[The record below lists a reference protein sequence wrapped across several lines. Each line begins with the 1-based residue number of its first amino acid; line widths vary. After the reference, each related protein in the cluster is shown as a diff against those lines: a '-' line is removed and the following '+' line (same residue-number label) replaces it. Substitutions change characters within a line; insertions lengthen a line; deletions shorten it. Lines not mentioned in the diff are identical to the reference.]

1 MLSDFKK
8 FLLRGNV
15 VELAVAVIIGAAF
28 NQIVNSLVADVF
40 TPVLGLIGGAPDFSA
55 IKIGPVSIGK
65 FINAVIN
72 FLIVASVIFWGVIK
86 PIQKLKSLAVKEEE
100 EKPKPVTEDILLL
113 RDILKTLR
121 ETGNKQ

>member
-1 MLSDFKK
+1 MNLSEFKK

-15 VELAVAVIIGAAF
+15 IDLAVAVIIGAAF

-40 TPVLGLIGGAPDFSA
+40 TPMLGLIGGAPDFSA
-55 IKIGPVSIGK
+55 IKVGPVSVGK

-86 PIQKLKSLAVKEEE
+86 PVQKLKTLAVKEEE
-100 EKPKPVTEDILLL
+100 AKPKPVPENILLL
-113 RDILKTLR
+113 KDILETLKSI
-121 ETGNKQ
+121 EKK